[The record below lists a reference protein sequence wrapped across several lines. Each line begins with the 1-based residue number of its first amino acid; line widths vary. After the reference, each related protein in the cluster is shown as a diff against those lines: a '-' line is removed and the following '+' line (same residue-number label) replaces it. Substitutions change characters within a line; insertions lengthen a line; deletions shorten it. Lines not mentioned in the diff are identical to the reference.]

1 MGRDPSKLKVVHLAD
16 ELVVEV
22 YRATRGFP
30 VEERYGLQ
38 AQLRRAAVS
47 VPTNIVEGCARNSE
61 RDYLHFLDVAI
72 ASASEVRYLLG
83 FERPSRNSRDSGPGA
98 ARPQIR
104 RFDPKCTEAVELA
117 PDPSAEGSGTSAAGL
132 RSAEPQ
138 AEPEAWSL
146 RPEALAT
153 PNLSTRREG
162 LRVAC
167 ADCT

>member
-1 MGRDPSKLKVVHLAD
+1 LKVFHVAD

-83 FERPSRNSRDSGPGA
+83 LSARLGILEKAEQEPLVRKYDDLIRSVQKLLSSLRTRPPKAPARPPQGSGVRSRRRNPKPGA
-98 ARPQIR
+98 
-104 RFDPKCTEAVELA
+104 
-117 PDPSAEGSGTSAAGL
+117 
-132 RSAEPQ
+132 
-138 AEPEAWSL
+138 
-146 RPEALAT
+146 
-153 PNLSTRREG
+153 
-162 LRVAC
+162 
-167 ADCT
+167 

>member
-1 MGRDPSKLKVVHLAD
+1 MSRDPSKLKVFHVAD

-72 ASASEVRYLLG
+72 NAASDVRYLLG
-83 FERPSRNSRDSGPGA
+83 LSARLGILEKADQEPRVRNCDDLIHSVQKLLSSLRNPQPGA
-98 ARPQIR
+98 
-104 RFDPKCTEAVELA
+104 
-117 PDPSAEGSGTSAAGL
+117 
-132 RSAEPQ
+132 
-138 AEPEAWSL
+138 
-146 RPEALAT
+146 
-153 PNLSTRREG
+153 
-162 LRVAC
+162 
-167 ADCT
+167 